1 MVPPAGPC
9 KFFGR
14 PVPNK
19 GESILMKTSLPTTT
33 LIRPLSR
40 RTFNWLLLL
49 SPGIA
54 AWLYLSARSRGQ
66 RPWLK

>member
-1 MVPPAGPC
+1 
-9 KFFGR
+9 
-14 PVPNK
+14 
-19 GESILMKTSLPTTT
+19 MKTSLPTTT